1 MYLED
6 LTMPATI
13 KCNSCGRVTT
23 VAILE
28 DDHTINSMV
37 LADPDWRDE
46 DQDEPT
52 TCEHEDY
59 DIIKVHG
66 YEPD

>member
-1 MYLED
+1 
-6 LTMPATI
+6 MPATI

-23 VAILE
+23 VN
-28 DDHTINSMV
+28 NSMV

-59 DIIKVHG
+59 DIIEVHG
-66 YEPD
+66 HEPD